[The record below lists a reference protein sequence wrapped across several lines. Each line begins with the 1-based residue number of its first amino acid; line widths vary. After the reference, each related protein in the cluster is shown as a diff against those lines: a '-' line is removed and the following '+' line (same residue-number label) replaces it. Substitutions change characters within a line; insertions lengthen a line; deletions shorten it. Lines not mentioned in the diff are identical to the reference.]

1 MSFMTVFLFSFCQFS
16 FCPDLEYDF
25 VPSWVNRL
33 CPDKRKLQIM
43 TSLVLLP
50 KIIEGNDSLF
60 DLVVVFSIR
69 VWLIL
74 LFSTAHLYSK
84 KELVAPLL
92 VAGSIQIA
100 VGHWSIV
107 LFIFVLLLFSYKAKR
122 YHKPSPVP
130 RLDAAM
136 RFRG

>member
-1 MSFMTVFLFSFCQFS
+1 
-16 FCPDLEYDF
+16 
-25 VPSWVNRL
+25 
-33 CPDKRKLQIM
+33 M

-50 KIIEGNDSLF
+50 KIIEGNDSPF

-69 VWLIL
+69 VWLLL

-92 VAGSIQIA
+92 VAGSIQLA

-107 LFIFVLLLFSYKAKR
+107 LFICVLLLFSYKAKR

-136 RFRG
+136 RFRD